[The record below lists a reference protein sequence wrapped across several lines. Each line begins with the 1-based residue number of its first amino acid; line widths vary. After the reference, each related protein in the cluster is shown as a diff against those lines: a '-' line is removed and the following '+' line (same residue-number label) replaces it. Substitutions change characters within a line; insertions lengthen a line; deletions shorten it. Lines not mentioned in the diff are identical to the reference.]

1 MLHEYN
7 YFSLYPEYFK
17 NGAISSQD
25 YNFNNYVFVVTD
37 IIIFPGT
44 CYVLVFSIQL
54 ALACARRNIWWEQLN
69 LRSKFSYINERTN
82 EIHISWF
89 MLCAGVTFQL
99 ALVCARKYDSWVQ
112 LLKPLPK
119 KYFKN
124 HAISSQDHNFNNYV
138 IVVTDVII
146 FPGTCY
152 VLVSTIQLALA
163 CAWKDIW
170 FVHLSCFWVNYK
182 RLQLVVLFQ

>member
-7 YFSLYPEYFK
+7 YLNLYPEYFK
-17 NGAISSQD
+17 NGTISSQD
-25 YNFNNYVFVVTD
+25 YTFNNYVFVLTD
-37 IIIFPGT
+37 IIIFTGT
-44 CYVLVFSIQL
+44 CYVIVSSIQQ
-54 ALACARRNIWWEQLN
+54 ACARRKIWWVQLK
-69 LRSKFSYINERTN
+69 LRNKLSTINERTN
-82 EIHISWF
+82 EIHIFWF

-99 ALVCARKYDSWVQ
+99 ALVCARKYASWVQ

-152 VLVSTIQLALA
+152 VLVS
-163 CAWKDIW
+163 
-170 FVHLSCFWVNYK
+170 
-182 RLQLVVLFQ
+182 